1 MNFSFFKKKSSIAD
15 IYLGLFLKESKGEV
29 MIIESTGKSISIT
42 HSESFDYSNGWENL
56 TNDIEEILFHLEKK
70 IGRQLTKTIFFMYSH
85 FIDDKAGD
93 IKKPYL
99 QKIKDLV
106 KNLELT
112 ALGYIECH
120 EAVSSFLQKREE
132 ISLTAILIE
141 IDVNNLGI
149 FIYKGGKIN
158 YKIIVSR
165 TDNIV
170 EDIIKGL
177 TDLKGKYLLPSRV
190 ILYDSQNLD
199 STSDKILTHK
209 WGSEYFVQLPRV
221 DILTN
226 SEVTEGLINVF
237 GQQIGLH
244 INRENTPDIE
254 DKKNEIMGF
263 LINDDVK
270 QLESNS
276 EDNMVLLEKKD
287 FFGPIKQLAN
297 SLFFKFKS
305 LFGFRKKININ
316 LSGKYTIYVGFF
328 IIIISLFLNEYFFHK
343 AEVKLYMPSK
353 TINKK
358 ADLDIL
364 YDIASTSATLTH
376 EMATTGEKEIGD
388 PATGKVTIHNFD
400 DKEKIFSKGSA
411 LDYNGLKFLLDTEVK
426 VASSTLAPDGSAK
439 LPGKAQSTVTASN
452 IGKEGNLEKG
462 KRFKIDDLV
471 QSLYFAVNEGA
482 FTNGTRKVIKTVSKT
497 DQANLTAKVIN
508 QSKKQSDFSKIKGE
522 VIISLTET
530 DLVKTNFSKE
540 IGEEG
545 DRLSLKATV
554 QTRHFFYKKED
565 LLNQI
570 KEIIKKEI
578 ESGYSLE
585 DGQINY
591 KINKAEKKGKNVKL
605 SLDIKA
611 SAIMNI
617 NISEVKNSLIG
628 KNKNSLDKILKDQF
642 KAEGYDLKI
651 DQSLPFINN
660 YLPFLNKNISLIMT
674 TL

>member
-120 EAVSSFLQKREE
+120 EAVSSFLQKKEE

-141 IDVNNLGI
+141 IDANNLGI

-170 EDIIKGL
+170 EDIMKGL
-177 TDLKGKYLLPSRV
+177 SDLKGKYLLPSRI

-221 DILTN
+221 DILTYL
-226 SEVTEGLINVF
+226 EVSQGLIEVF

-244 INRENTPDIE
+244 STHEKTSNVE
-254 DKKNEIMGF
+254 DKKNEVMGF

-270 QLESNS
+270 QLESKS
-276 EDNMVLLEKKD
+276 ENNIVLLEKKD
-287 FFGPIKQLAN
+287 FLGSTKQFAN
-297 SLFFKFKS
+297 NLLSKFELLFSL
-305 LFGFRKKININ
+305 RKKIYIN
-316 LSGKYTIYVGFF
+316 LSGKYTVYVGFF

-343 AEVKLYMPSK
+343 AEVRLYMPSK
-353 TINKK
+353 TISKK
-358 ADLDIL
+358 ADFDIL
-364 YDIASTSATLTH
+364 YEISSVSATLSD
-376 EMATTGEKEIGD
+376 EIATTGVKEIGD
-388 PATGKVTIHNFD
+388 PA
-400 DKEKIFSKGSA
+400 
-411 LDYNGLKFLLDTEVK
+411 
-426 VASSTLAPDGSAK
+426 
-439 LPGKAQSTVTASN
+439 
-452 IGKEGNLEKG
+452 
-462 KRFKIDDLV
+462 
-471 QSLYFAVNEGA
+471 
-482 FTNGTRKVIKTVSKT
+482 
-497 DQANLTAKVIN
+497 
-508 QSKKQSDFSKIKGE
+508 
-522 VIISLTET
+522 
-530 DLVKTNFSKE
+530 
-540 IGEEG
+540 
-545 DRLSLKATV
+545 
-554 QTRHFFYKKED
+554 
-565 LLNQI
+565 
-570 KEIIKKEI
+570 
-578 ESGYSLE
+578 
-585 DGQINY
+585 
-591 KINKAEKKGKNVKL
+591 
-605 SLDIKA
+605 
-611 SAIMNI
+611 
-617 NISEVKNSLIG
+617 
-628 KNKNSLDKILKDQF
+628 
-642 KAEGYDLKI
+642 
-651 DQSLPFINN
+651 
-660 YLPFLNKNISLIMT
+660 
-674 TL
+674 